1 MSSSFPN
8 EYSVSIKLNFT
19 NGFHFEIT
27 NKHAK
32 GDPENSMSENEICE
46 KTFAL
51 LENASVNMSDAK
63 NLIDKIL
70 KTDISH
76 DDYKSDICWFND
88 LQNIIPN

>member
-1 MSSSFPN
+1 MKF
-8 EYSVSIKLNFT
+8 VK
-19 NGFHFEIT
+19 
-27 NKHAK
+27 
-32 GDPENSMSENEICE
+32 

-70 KTDISH
+70 KTDISQ